1 MSTLKPDSFDE
12 TEKLI
17 KKNKQQHNNL
27 GGLGAAEVRGLTN
40 VDGVCA

>member
-1 MSTLKPDSFDE
+1 MSTLKSDSFAE

-17 KKNKQQHNNL
+17 KMNKQQHNKL

-40 VDGVCA
+40 VEGVCA